1 MSARMRGVGKLT
13 SRMSGCT
20 SAGIRLSGTIEQRQ
34 RRGCGYTESCRF
46 CQVSVNE
53 GDGHRAL
60 AYCGGDALD
69 RAVAHIPGGEGAR
82 NRGLQVVGCALQR
95 PGGRSLAIDQEVGA
109 SDKVAALIADDGGV
123 CGPISVGHAA

>member
-1 MSARMRGVGKLT
+1 MSARMRRVGKLT
-13 SRMSGCT
+13 LRMSGCA
-20 SAGIRLSGTIEQRQ
+20 SAGIRLSRTIEQRQ

-69 RAVAHIPGGEGAR
+69 RAVAHIPGEGAR
-82 NRGLQVVGCALQR
+82 NRGLQVVGRALQR

-109 SDKVAALIADDGGV
+109 
-123 CGPISVGHAA
+123 